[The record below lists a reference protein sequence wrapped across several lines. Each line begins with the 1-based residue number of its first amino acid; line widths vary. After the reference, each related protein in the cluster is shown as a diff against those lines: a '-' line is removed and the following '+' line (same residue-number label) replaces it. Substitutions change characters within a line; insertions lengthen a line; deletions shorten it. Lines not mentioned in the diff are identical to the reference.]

1 MITLGLESSCDETAV
16 ALVDDAFQVLANV
29 VYSQIAS
36 HQPFGGVVPEIA
48 SRCHVEALPNVI
60 HQAFEESGRTWADIG
75 QIAVTRGPGLA
86 SSLLVGLHAAR
97 AMSLRTGKP
106 LIGVNHLLGHVYSL
120 FLNRGQ
126 EGAPLPELPMLVLL
140 VSGGHTMLLR
150 MEEDQQLHLLGQTL
164 DDAAGEALDKGSKLM
179 GLGYPGGPQIEKI
192 ARGVDEGDRYP
203 FHINQKLK
211 ASRRTGDLNPGLCF
225 SFSGLKTA
233 LLYTLK
239 DQPDLLSDASRPAL
253 CAGYQ
258 EAVFTNLL
266 SPVRRALREGGWK
279 TFACVGGVAR
289 NQRLRALLDTAAASA
304 GVPLVMAEPEFC
316 TDNAAMIAGAAVAG
330 AAGEPL
336 SGPLDVRP
344 SWQNLLQLSAGSQHR
359 QGCRCHF
366 EKRAVSAG

>member
-16 ALVDDAFQVLANV
+16 ALVDDEFRVLANV
-29 VYSQIAS
+29 VFSQIVS

-48 SRCHVEALPNVI
+48 SRCHVEALPGVI
-60 HQAFEESGRTWADIG
+60 GQAFEDAGRGWEDVG
-75 QIAVTRGPGLA
+75 QIAVTQGPGLA

-120 FLNRGQ
+120 FLNRGR
-126 EGAPLPELPMLVLL
+126 EGAPLPKLPILVLL

-150 MEEDQQLHLLGQTL
+150 MDEGHQLELLGQTL

-179 GLGYPGGPQIEKI
+179 GLGYPGGPQIEKT
-192 ARGVDEGDRYP
+192 ARGIHENDHYP
-203 FHINQKLK
+203 FRIHQKLK
-211 ASRRTGDLNPGLCF
+211 ASRRTGNLNPGLCF

-239 DQPDLLSDASRPAL
+239 DQPELLLDGRRPAL

-258 EAVFTNLL
+258 EAVFANLL
-266 SPVRRALREGGWK
+266 APVRRALGLGGWN

-289 NQRLRALLDTAAASA
+289 NQRLRALLEAAAADA
-304 GVPLVMAEPEFC
+304 GIPLVMAEPEFC

-344 SWQNLLQLSAGSQHR
+344 SWPIG
-359 QGCRCHF
+359 
-366 EKRAVSAG
+366 V